1 MKGLKRKFGAS
12 TSEDKSDY
20 KENLTQFQTLAR
32 QRESI
37 RLKNQCLLGHSTPGF
52 WERQLSDKIHVEAQ
66 MIKGTAKFLAACK
79 NKDQVSCCLI
89 DFGILS

>member
-1 MKGLKRKFGAS
+1 MRGLKRKFGTEAS
-12 TSEDKSDY
+12 TNKSEY
-20 KENLTQFQTLAR
+20 KENLTTFQTLAR

-52 WERQLSDKIHVEAQ
+52 WERQLNDKIHVEAQ

-79 NKDQVSCCLI
+79 NKDQVRL
-89 DFGILS
+89 LST